1 MRYARLL
8 LVAGVVLL
16 SAACSTQISYRF
28 ADTFVEWELNEF
40 VDLNNAQQQ
49 QVNLAIT
56 ELHHWHATNEL
67 PFYAQQL
74 QILRDKIAT
83 QSLTEAD
90 IAETYNIAFSAWQRM
105 LTGIEPY
112 ALTLLPN
119 LTDAQVAQIEA
130 ELAKRLAEEREELA
144 EAKTSEERQ
153 AQLRKRARKNAQSW
167 LRRATPVQERLL
179 NQWSDERLPTRG
191 LWLDYTAQWHS
202 RFVQALNERQNL
214 KQFPTLLNQLL
225 FNSDMLYSKAL
236 AERIEHNRELTMA
249 LMYNLYQSLN
259 NKQRQRVV
267 AKLDEYIEDFNELAM
282 LFEERGLG

>member
-1 MRYARLL
+1 MRYARML
-8 LVAGVVLL
+8 LVAGVALL
-16 SAACSTQISYRF
+16 SAACSTQIGYRF

-40 VDLNNAQQQ
+40 VDLDDAQQQ
-49 QVNLAIT
+49 QVDLAIT

-74 QILRDKIAT
+74 QIFRDKIAT

-90 IAETYNIAFSAWQRM
+90 IAEAYDIAFMAWQRM

-119 LTDAQVAQIEA
+119 LTDAQVAQIET

-144 EAKTSEERQ
+144 EAAASDERQ

-179 NQWSDERLPTRG
+179 NQWSDERLPTRE
-191 LWLDYTAQWHS
+191 LWLAYTAKWHDS
-202 RFVQALNERQNL
+202 FVQALNERRNL
-214 KQFPTLLNQLL
+214 KQFPTLLNQLF
-225 FNSDMLYSKAL
+225 FNSDMLYSKEL
-236 AERIEHNRELTMA
+236 AEGIEHNRELTMA

-259 NKQRQRVV
+259 SKQRQRVV
-267 AKLDEYIEDFNELAM
+267 AKLDEYIEDFNELAV
-282 LFEERGLG
+282 LFEERGLN